1 MFWTRKRTRATARS
15 VSRRSTATRA
25 ARSGRREPALQQGK
39 RPRRAGVLEVSTRAG
54 YRSYLDKHFL
64 PFVGDIPMAQ
74 ILPSTVHPW
83 ISRAVRSG
91 LSPRSVVNH
100 HVMLHGIFKR
110 AVRDRV
116 IADNLCTN
124 SELPKLITKKQR
136 ILAPAEFARLLTC
149 IPARFTA
156 LVRRGDEH
164 AGAGVG
170 EHVPDLVGREH
181 GADRVDYGTGLG
193 DGVVAHHPLPGVRS
207 VQRDPVARGDPDG
220 DEAVRHPVGQG
231 VELGEAEAVFTDDQ
245 GGAIGEPP
253 RGLRQDVAELDHHG
267 RRGSAE
273 GSRWPWTALAMS
285 TASGPTAT

>member
-100 HVMLHGIFKR
+100 
-110 AVRDRV
+110 
-116 IADNLCTN
+116 
-124 SELPKLITKKQR
+124 P
-136 ILAPAEFARLLTC
+136 
-149 IPARFTA
+149 
-156 LVRRGDEH
+156 
-164 AGAGVG
+164 
-170 EHVPDLVGREH
+170 
-181 GADRVDYGTGLG
+181 
-193 DGVVAHHPLPGVRS
+193 
-207 VQRDPVARGDPDG
+207 
-220 DEAVRHPVGQG
+220 
-231 VELGEAEAVFTDDQ
+231 
-245 GGAIGEPP
+245 
-253 RGLRQDVAELDHHG
+253 
-267 RRGSAE
+267 
-273 GSRWPWTALAMS
+273 
-285 TASGPTAT
+285 